1 VADDRNLDWTGWLL
15 RAFVCIAFVVIGLD
29 KFDPDPHNEWVRI
42 FAQIGFGQWF
52 RYVTGVVEVG
62 GAILYLFP
70 RTVIAGAVLLGGAM
84 AGAILA
90 HLTVLHDPIT
100 IIIPLA
106 LLAVVVGIAIRIPD
120 EPIGER
126 RTKGAR

>member
-1 VADDRNLDWTGWLL
+1 MAGDRNIDWAGWLL
-15 RAFVCIAFVVIGLD
+15 RGFVCIAFVVIGLD
-29 KFDPDPHNEWVRI
+29 KLDPDPRNEWIGI
-42 FAQIGFGQWF
+42 FAKIGFGQWF
-52 RYVTGVVEVG
+52 RYVTGAVEVG

-70 RTVIAGAVLLGGAM
+70 RTCVAGAVLLGGAM

-90 HLTVLHDPIT
+90 HLTVLHDPVT

-126 RTKGAR
+126 RVKGTR